1 MGHYSETESDRKFH
15 EPHWQQPWLQRL
27 DNAMWSLRR
36 IRVPLPAVLVSL
48 LLSGWAGSYLS
59 VAPQLPTPQGPK
71 VVERDTESGYSP
83 RGSLRRALMV
93 LPVREAESLT
103 GHLPASPTSMTTDQ
117 SIQMF
122 ESRSL
127 NSSGFLTARPPLPVP
142 VSGEVFM
149 RAIPFQVI
157 SLYPRIT
164 YYPGFLDAA
173 QAEHLVALASKYMY
187 PSGLAYKPGESIPE
201 SQQVRT
207 STGCFLNAGA
217 DPDGVLAAVEAKI
230 AAVTHLPRSHGEAF
244 NVLRY
249 KLGQHYDSHMDTF
262 DPKDFNVT
270 SQRIATFLIYLRSPE
285 EGGETVF
292 KREGRDGADK
302 AVADWRTCSD
312 GMGIKV
318 KPRQGDAVL
327 FWSATPSLELDPRA
341 LHGAC
346 PVIKGEKWSM
356 ASCCTAS
363 QEDLCY

>member
-1 MGHYSETESDRKFH
+1 
-15 EPHWQQPWLQRL
+15 
-27 DNAMWSLRR
+27 
-36 IRVPLPAVLVSL
+36 
-48 LLSGWAGSYLS
+48 
-59 VAPQLPTPQGPK
+59 
-71 VVERDTESGYSP
+71 
-83 RGSLRRALMV
+83 
-93 LPVREAESLT
+93 
-103 GHLPASPTSMTTDQ
+103 
-117 SIQMF
+117 
-122 ESRSL
+122 
-127 NSSGFLTARPPLPVP
+127 
-142 VSGEVFM
+142 M

-356 ASCCTAS
+356 ARWLHDKPISGMM
-363 QEDLCY
+363 